1 MNIDWNEIKEKYP
14 NKFNLLT
21 HYLLVKIIPA
31 DRIIINSENELVYT
45 LYYPE
50 FDFPICYCNIEKF
63 FKDNDIEINIMK
75 LYIDGEYVINIFTC
89 DGINNDFRKYKKD
102 DKAKEQ
108 AIYKAFEILEQQLKD

>member
-1 MNIDWNEIKEKYP
+1 MNINWQEIKEKYP
-14 NKFNLLT
+14 KAINILMEWIHKRNQDYTNK
-21 HYLLVKIIPA
+21 V
-31 DRIIINSENELVYT
+31 IINFKEL
-45 LYYPE
+45 
-50 FDFPICYCNIEKF
+50 CYCDLEKF